1 MGDSL
6 LARIARKGGGRL
18 LDEAVGRI
26 NAASPAGKPGLAGK
40 IAGAA
45 LVRIATRSVPGA
57 ILVTGGLIAK
67 TLHDRRK
74 ARQQAESAPT
84 PAALPAPEARDP
96 QL

>member
-1 MGDSL
+1 MVRSILG
-6 LARIARKGGGRL
+6 RIVRQNGGRL
-18 LDEAVGRI
+18 LDEAVDRVVP
-26 NAASPAGKPGLAGK
+26 AAVNGKSGIAGK

-74 ARQQAESAPT
+74 ARKTAGKSTGKADT
-84 PAALPAPEARDP
+84 
-96 QL
+96 